1 MGKIHKFHNLHAR
14 VGHLWDT
21 DKADG
26 SEIIV
31 AEIDPHGFMGDLETR
46 QEVAELLASAPRL
59 AEQVRI
65 LREELGR
72 FLELHA
78 CNDQRDYLAAFDAKH
93 KIPKAPCYRYGFL
106 VRSAQAAMEATKP

>member
-26 SEIIV
+26 SEVIV
-31 AEIDPHGFMGDLETR
+31 AEIDPHGFMGNMETR

-59 AEQVRI
+59 AEQVHI
-65 LREELGR
+65 LQGALEANKLRMEIAAEYLHR
-72 FLELHA
+72 FQGA
-78 CNDQRDYLAAFDAKH
+78 CAYHGDQ
-93 KIPKAPCYRYGFL
+93 L
-106 VRSAQAAMEATKP
+106 VRAIKAANIALETTKEQS